1 MAKRIIGLDIGA
13 HSIKV
18 VHLENSEVKKTH
30 EVSYSEE
37 AFLALKGSDLLEG
50 DILVTG
56 LSGADAQVRTLEVP
70 FSSPK
75 KIQAILGGLLD
86 AQLPLEIDDLVLS
99 WFLQTEKKDPQ
110 QSILAAFAKKPSVQ
124 AYLDKLSQI
133 GANPKILTLKAA
145 GLYELLKHEL
155 KEPRLAAIVDIGH
168 SSTSIC
174 IGDDHKMLVA
184 RSVFKADLPSVLRE
198 VRQTFLSLERPI
210 EQVYLVGGGALT
222 PNIESQFTQILGIAT
237 QVLRPFALSPAMAMA
252 ASYALIGQTPNE
264 KHNRFNLRKDEF
276 AFRSDIKLV
285 TGHTR
290 TFGIWALILLGLLV
304 INYGARR
311 YFLSASID
319 NLRRDEKALCKKV
332 TGVEA
337 CLSTMKKAL
346 AKDKQDRIP
355 DMSALDI
362 YLEVS
367 NALPTNVQVKLT
379 DLDIGNS
386 AVRLSGET
394 ADFESVDLLVAA
406 LSKARCFRNV
416 EKGRA
421 RQAQSKVDFQ
431 ISMDVGCGAKS

>member
-1 MAKRIIGLDIGA
+1 MAKRIIGLDIGS

-30 EVSYSEE
+30 EVPYSEE
-37 AFLALKGSDLLEG
+37 AFLALRDGGLLEG

-56 LSGADAQVRTLEVP
+56 LAGADAQVRTLEVP

-99 WFLQTEKKDPQ
+99 WFLQTEKKDPR
-110 QSILAAFAKKPSVQ
+110 QSILAAFAKKTSVR
-124 AYLDKLSQI
+124 AYLESLEKI
-133 GANPKILTLKAA
+133 NANPRILTLKAA
-145 GLYELLKHEL
+145 GLYELLRHEL
-155 KEPRLAAIVDIGH
+155 KEPKLAAIVDIGM

-174 IGDDHKMLVA
+174 IGDDKKMLVA
-184 RSVFKADLPSVLRE
+184 RSVSKADLASILRE

-210 EQVYLVGGGALT
+210 EQVYLVGGGSLA
-222 PNIESQFTQILGIAT
+222 PNIDSEFSKILGMPTQILKPFGLSPI
-237 QVLRPFALSPAMAMA
+237 FALAL
-252 ASYALIGQTPNE
+252 SYALIGQTLNE
-264 KHNRFNLRKDEF
+264 KHNRFNLRRDEF
-276 AFRSDIKLV
+276 AFRSDVKFV
-285 TGHTR
+285 TGHAR
-290 TFGIWALILLGLLV
+290 TLSIWGLILLGLIV
-304 INYGARR
+304 VNYGARR
-311 YFLSASID
+311 YFLSARID
-319 NLRRDEKALCKKV
+319 NLRQEEQTLCKKV
-332 TGVEA
+332 TGEAA
-337 CLSTMKKAL
+337 CLSKMKKAL
-346 AKDKQDRIP
+346 AKDKQDKIP

-379 DLDIGNS
+379 DLDIGNN
-386 AVRLSGET
+386 AVRLSGDT

-406 LSKARCFRNV
+406 LSKARCFKNV

-431 ISMDVGCGAKS
+431 ISMDVDCGAKS

>member
-1 MAKRIIGLDIGA
+1 MAKRIVGLDIGA
-13 HSIKV
+13 HSIKI
-18 VHLENSEVKKTH
+18 VHLENSEVKKTY
-30 EVSYSEE
+30 EVAYSEE
-37 AFLALKGSDLLEG
+37 ALLALKDSEWLEG

-70 FSSPK
+70 FSNPK

-99 WFLQTEKKDPQ
+99 WFLQTTKKDPQ
-110 QSILAAFAKKPSVQ
+110 QSILAAFAKKTSVQ
-124 AYLDKLSQI
+124 AYLDTLEKIS
-133 GANPKILTLKAA
+133 ANPKILTLKAA

-155 KEPRLAAIVDIGH
+155 REPKLAALIDIGH

-174 IGDDHKMLVA
+174 IGDEQRMLVA

-198 VRQTFLSLERPI
+198 VRQTFLALERPI
-210 EQVYLVGGGALT
+210 EQVYLVGGGALSL
-222 PNIESQFTQILGIAT
+222 NIETEFTKMLGVPAT
-237 QVLRPFALSPAMAMA
+237 VLRPFSLSPAMAMA
-252 ASYALIGQTPNE
+252 TSYALIGQTPGE

-276 AFRSDIKLV
+276 AFRSNIKLV

-290 TFGIWALILLGLLV
+290 TLSIWALILLGLLV
-304 INYGARR
+304 VNYGTRR

-319 NLRRDEKALCKKV
+319 NLKRDEKSLCKKV
-332 TGVEA
+332 TGIEA
-337 CLSTMKKAL
+337 CLSVMKKAL
-346 AKDKQDRIP
+346 AKNKQDKIP

-367 NALPTNVQVKLT
+367 NALPTNIKAKLT
-379 DLDIGNS
+379 DLDIGNNS
-386 AVRLSGET
+386 VRLSGDT

-406 LSKARCFRNV
+406 LSKARCFKNV

-421 RQAQSKVDFQ
+421 RQTQSGVNFQ
-431 ISMDVGCGAKS
+431 ISMDVDCGAQS